1 MTMARDR
8 FGVELMLE
16 QLRVELLPPA
26 LEVRGLRL
34 ADDAATAPWLTAH
47 RARVVVQP
55 WPSPTGAVIIQAL
68 EVDGLRTDVSRF
80 TNLDTGATKA
90 EAKLPVDVLNLHVWN
105 AHVTATTSAL
115 GEVVIDDLQ
124 LWMRQSRGAVK
135 NVQVDVGALAVS
147 PDGRPLKA
155 HLSAKATF
163 YGSLDD
169 PQRITLSRFELS
181 NPTVDIHGDGQ
192 ARLLPLL
199 DFTVHIDTVAD
210 LERALTLVPHAPR
223 IGGQGRVQLDL
234 AGGVNEISATV
245 GADVRG
251 VTLPGRPRPGYAR
264 GREPR
269 VELGDVSV
277 RARYGGGRIDVETI
291 AVDNPRAGKV
301 EGTGSVTLAGSYAVQ
316 AKAQTHRASLPEIL
330 DMAGLPDAWVRLLF
344 DGGVEVAGTLKPFA
358 LELRVDGRGDDLR
371 VGDRSYRASGSKT
384 YIALDDIGLR
394 GTARLDHRA
403 VALEGL
409 NILLRDAR
417 YITSGTLDF
426 DPDVGLSLDVTSDEA
441 ELGHLGSIA
450 GLTLEG
456 RGPVQAKVV
465 GPYRSPTIAGTSDIV
480 GLIVAGYAI
489 GDAKGQL
496 SYHHPQLAFND
507 VTVKRHEGT
516 AHGSGLIDFGTRDPA
531 AKADLT
537 VDHVDL
543 TSALIDVGV
552 PAAVSGR
559 VAARVSGEVKV
570 DGSLLAPAGTAKLR
584 STAFSIDGVELGAAD
599 FEGGFDATPW
609 GQAEHGQ
616 ASEVSAPSV
625 AVTKQREVPAG
636 GKTGEL
642 AWGRISMQPGGGK
655 ADGRAAYRKDGT
667 LALTGNIAQVP
678 ARLVTPF
685 VGNIPM
691 TGSVSGQ
698 VRLEGTKQTLTG
710 SATARLRDW
719 SVYDCRLETSQVD
732 ATFEPG
738 RVLLAA
744 ELLSGDASGKGVL
757 LLDDSGTYE
766 ATLSGKR
773 IDFARMLPVT
783 GPATVIFDANMVTK
797 GKLTDPKS
805 LTADITMSH
814 AEARWRELALTN
826 VEPVRLRYDNEILHV
841 NTLRLAGSG
850 LTLEMSGDA
859 PLHAELDVQ
868 AKGGGSLRAIRLL
881 SPRIQSA
888 EGRLELDLRT
898 RGTWANIELD
908 GIASVRNGEVRATN
922 SHQTLEAVS
931 ADVSFSGRTLTL
943 DAAQAKVGG
952 GSLKMEGQAV
962 LAGGAASE
970 VSLRAELAH
979 VTLTPSTDVTTTLS
993 GNLALQGPMDD
1004 LLLSGHIKVDQL
1016 RYMQNI
1022 ELVSFIPEQTTR
1034 PLQVPAIESSEVV
1047 RLAVGVTA
1055 PNNLVVSN
1063 NVLEAELRADLTITG
1078 TSNRVGLLGSVTP
1091 LWARARYRNNV
1102 FNVERASI
1110 DFTDEYRIFTQFDIR
1125 AVTKACGIDARVSV
1139 FGDTESYNVT
1149 ATGSDL
1155 KGIVDPQDVLAC
1167 LQFGIRLRQFE
1178 GHEAAGATTTLRDTY
1193 AGGLDAL
1200 WTVSGM
1206 DEKVR
1211 RVLPIELDE
1220 VRLTSGWSSRARRT
1234 TARIL
1239 VGKDIGKNV
1248 VLRYSRSIED
1258 DQDHNVALEYHLSN
1272 VATVQGTW
1280 LSVTDAP
1287 IADFGL
1293 DLRLR
1298 WEFR

>member
-1 MTMARDR
+1 MTLARER
-8 FGVELMLE
+8 FGVELTLA
-16 QLRVELLPPA
+16 QLRIELLPPA
-26 LEVRGLRL
+26 IELRGVSL
-34 ADDAATAPWLTAH
+34 ADDEATPPWLTAH
-47 RARVVVQP
+47 RARLVVQP

-68 EVDGLRTDVSRF
+68 EVDGLRTDVTRLTS
-80 TNLDTGATKA
+80 LDTSGTDK
-90 EAKLPVDVLNLHVWN
+90 KKRLPVDVLNLHVWN
-105 AHVTATTSAL
+105 ARVSAHTEAL
-115 GEVVIDDLQ
+115 GDVMVDDLQ
-124 LWMRQSRGAVK
+124 LWMRQSRGTVK
-135 NVQVDVGALAVS
+135 NVHLEIGTLSVS
-147 PDGRPLKA
+147 PDGRPLQA
-155 HLSAKATF
+155 RLSAKATF

-169 PQRITLSRFELS
+169 PQRVTLSQFELS
-181 NPTVDIHGDGQ
+181 NPTVDIHGNGQ
-192 ARLLPLL
+192 ARLLPML
-199 DFTVHIDTVAD
+199 DFALHIDTVAD

-223 IGGQGRVQLDL
+223 VGGHGRVQLDL
-234 AGGVNEISATV
+234 AGGLTELSATV
-245 GADVRG
+245 TADVRG

-269 VELGDVSV
+269 VDLGDVSV

-301 EGTGSVTLAGSYAVQ
+301 QGSGSVTLAGNYAVQ
-316 AKAQTHRASLPEIL
+316 AKAQTHHASLPEIL

-344 DGGVEVAGTLKPFA
+344 DGDVEVAGTLKPFA
-358 LELRVDGRGDDLR
+358 LELQVDGRGDNLR
-371 VGDRSYRASGSKT
+371 VGDRSYRAGGSKT
-384 YIALDDIGLR
+384 YLALDDIGLR
-394 GTARLDHRA
+394 GTARIDYHAVTLD
-403 VALEGL
+403 GL

-417 YITSGTLDF
+417 YVTSGSLDF
-426 DPDVGLSLDVTSDEA
+426 EPDVGLSLDVESVDA
-441 ELGHLGSIA
+441 ELAHLGPIG

-456 RGPVQAKVV
+456 KGPVQAKIA
-465 GPYRSPTIAGTSDIV
+465 GPYRSPTIAGTCDLV
-480 GLIVAGYAI
+480 GLTVAGYAI

-496 SYHHPQLAFND
+496 TYKHPQLAFND

-516 AHGSGLIDFGTRDPA
+516 AHGSGLIDFGTRDPT
-531 AKADLT
+531 AKADLA

-543 TSALIDVGV
+543 TSALNDIGV
-552 PAAVSGR
+552 PPKVSGR
-559 VAARVSGEVKV
+559 VVSRVSGEVKI

-584 STAFSIDGVELGAAD
+584 STAFALDGVDLGAAE

-609 GQAEHGQ
+609 VAESGK
-616 ASEVSAPSV
+616 AS
-625 AVTKQREVPAG
+625 
-636 GKTGEL
+636 EL
-642 AWGRISMQPGGGK
+642 AWGRIAMQPGGGK

-667 LALTGNIAQVP
+667 LALAGNIAQVP

-691 TGSVSGQ
+691 SGSVSGQ

-719 SVYDCRLETSQVD
+719 AVYDCRLETSQVE

-738 RVLLAA
+738 RVLLEAQ
-744 ELLSGDASGKGVL
+744 LLSGDANGKGVL
-757 LLDDSGTYE
+757 LLDDQGTYE
-766 ATLSGKR
+766 ATFTGKH
-773 IDFARMLPVT
+773 IDFARLMPVT
-783 GPATVIFDANMVTK
+783 GPATVDFDGTMTTK
-797 GKLTDPKS
+797 GKLTDPNS
-805 LTADITMSH
+805 LTAEIVMAR
-814 AEARWRELALTN
+814 AEARWRELALNN
-826 VEPVRLRYDNEILHV
+826 VEPVHMRYANEILHV
-841 NTLRLAGSG
+841 DKMKLAGSG
-850 LTLEMSGDA
+850 LNVEVSGDA
-859 PLHAELDVQ
+859 PLRGELDVH
-868 AKGGGSLRAIRLL
+868 AKGGGSLHAFRLL
-881 SPRIQSA
+881 SPRIQNA

-898 RGTWANIELD
+898 RGTWANMELD
-908 GIASVRNGEVRATN
+908 GIVSVRNGEVRATN
-922 SHQTLEAVS
+922 AHQTLEDVS

-943 DAAQAKVGG
+943 DAAQATVGG
-952 GSLKMEGQAV
+952 GSLKLEGQAV

-979 VTLTPSTDVTTTLS
+979 VTLTPMTDVTTTLS
-993 GNLALQGPMDD
+993 GNLALQGQMDD

-1055 PNNLVVSN
+1055 PNNIVVSN
-1063 NVLEAELRADLTITG
+1063 NVLEAELRADLTVTG

-1125 AVTKACGIDARVSV
+1125 ATTKACGIDARVSV
-1139 FGDTESYNVT
+1139 VGDTESYNVT